1 MVPDEVITWV
11 NALFVVFT
19 LLILIRILLSWV
31 PTTPIRRFWRALYDF
46 VISSTDWFLTFFRR
60 LIPPVGPIDI
70 SPIVALLVLYVLQR
84 LVVELL
90 LSF

>member
-1 MVPDEVITWV
+1 VPNEVITWV
-11 NALFVVFT
+11 NAMFVVFT
-19 LLILIRILLSWV
+19 LLILVRILMSWI
-31 PTTPIRRFWRALYDF
+31 PTVPIRQPWRALYDF
-46 VISSTDWFLTFFRR
+46 VVQSTGWFLTFFRR
-60 LIPPVGPIDI
+60 IIPPVGPIDI

>member
-1 MVPDEVITWV
+1 MPGEVITYV
-11 NALFVVFT
+11 DALFVVFT
-19 LLILIRILLSWV
+19 LLILIRILISWV
-31 PTTPIRRFWRALYDF
+31 PTVPTRRFWRGLYDF

>member
-1 MVPDEVITWV
+1 VLDDAITYI

-31 PTTPIRRFWRALYDF
+31 PMVPIRRFWRALYDF
-46 VISSTDWFLTFFRR
+46 VIQSTDWFLNFFRR

>member
-1 MVPDEVITWV
+1 MLDDAITYV

-19 LLILIRILLSWV
+19 LLILVRILLSWV
-31 PTTPIRRFWRALYDF
+31 QVVPIRGLWRALYNF
-46 VISSTDWFLTFFRR
+46 VIQSTDWFLTFFRR
-60 LIPPVGPIDI
+60 IIPPVGIIDI